1 MCLFVVAVGYTL
13 VSPKAD
19 TNPVVGSIPRGSCAA
34 GARRNVRARTPQTA
48 APTPLLTTPDFIRVP
63 SPEVVMAVLLFLL
76 AIAGGVLVG
85 DLVLE
90 NTAAGSVTVLDRSFT
105 GYSQGQLL
113 AMVAALG
120 FMVGVLTVESVSL
133 RRARRVRRR
142 ELRRA
147 EHDLTAEVAELER
160 ENNGLRE
167 ELARRTQLLRHPGAG
182 AMPADVAPGSTTH
195 AGERRARAYSAP
207 AADRHPEPV
216 YEEARRVA
224 RLRGSDLDR

>member
-1 MCLFVVAVGYTL
+1 
-13 VSPKAD
+13 
-19 TNPVVGSIPRGSCAA
+19 
-34 GARRNVRARTPQTA
+34 
-48 APTPLLTTPDFIRVP
+48 
-63 SPEVVMAVLLFLL
+63 MAVLLFLL

-113 AMVAALG
+113 AVVAALG
-120 FMVGVLTVESVSL
+120 FMVGVLAVGSVSL

-167 ELARRTQLLRHPGAG
+167 ELARRTQLRHPGAG
-182 AMPADVAPGSTTH
+182 AMPADLAPGSTTY

-207 AADRHPEPV
+207 ADRNPEPV

-224 RLRGSDLDR
+224 RLRSSDLDR